1 MKVKIEDLSKIC
13 QAALIKAG
21 ITFDQNHSIVL
32 SSYYLT
38 NEGGDNFWIVTITY
52 REVDSLVDKIA
63 RIKVNADT
71 GEVVGFWNEPG
82 VIRVG

>member
-1 MKVKIEDLSKIC
+1 MKVKIEDLSNIC
-13 QAALIKAG
+13 KTALVKAG
-21 ITFDQNHSIVL
+21 IVLDQTHGVVL

-38 NEGGDNFWIVTITY
+38 NEGGDNFWIVAISY
-52 REVDSLVDKIA
+52 RDVDSSTDKTA
-63 RIKVNADT
+63 RIKINADT

>member
-13 QAALIKAG
+13 ESALVKAG
-21 ITFDQNHSIVL
+21 ISQDKDHGIVL

-38 NEGGDNFWIVTITY
+38 NEGGDNFWIVVISY
-52 REVDSLVDKIA
+52 READSSADKIA
-63 RIKVNADT
+63 RIKINADS

-82 VIRVG
+82 VIRIG